1 MKRSICLITLVI
13 AVGLLSVRLSIA
25 LDWQSYYMGR
35 VLPYFTIATPQTV
48 YVVSDDYLSQYPYH
62 FVSVDAVDLSTG
74 SVTHIEAT
82 PAGQYPGGLASAV
95 EFDNGIAVSYL
106 DNTQSPSIFRVRH
119 FSFSGDIKDITPGS
133 PTNLGALASDGETLY
148 VVDGGI
154 APPLPSAGILLK
166 LGSVGEG
173 WTTVASGAPMVSGF
187 RSRGV
192 VLSDGRIFWNG
203 ISFDPSSSTF
213 SWLTPP
219 MGYGRTDI
227 VPVTASGDTVY
238 ILLKNYM
245 TNSPAVWKFP
255 PSGPPILYDSEG
267 SVGAFQT
274 FSAAFVD
281 GDNLLFGG
289 IFSATDY
296 TSKLLQFNFNTAQ
309 FSEFPRQGSWN
320 AGFAQICDITRAD
333 SLLVAWEQRGYGHLA
348 VLPSN
353 TPPTVDTINAP
364 IDPIPVGGDVSVSAS
379 FTDPD
384 ISDNHT
390 ALWTWGDGT
399 SSEGTVSES
408 NGSGSVAGIHS
419 YTSAGVYQIVL
430 TVTDQKAGSG
440 QASFQYVVVYD
451 PSAGFVAGGGWID
464 SPPWSYMPNPWLT
477 GKATFGFVSKYQK
490 GANVPTGHTQF
501 QFHSADLKFN
511 STNYQWLLISGY
523 QAKYKGE
530 GTING
535 TGSYGFLLTAID
547 GQQIGGGGTDRFRIK
562 IWDNATGMIV
572 YDNQIWADEAS
583 DASTVITGGSIVIV
597 K

>member
-1 MKRSICLITLVI
+1 MKKSICLITLVTV
-13 AVGLLSVRLSIA
+13 VGLFSVRLSIA
-25 LDWQSYYMGR
+25 WDWQSYYLGR
-35 VLPYFTIATPQTV
+35 FQPQFITAKSRTAF
-48 YVVSDDYLSQYPYH
+48 VVSDDYLSQYPYH

-82 PAGQYPGGLASAV
+82 PAGQYPGGLMSAV

-133 PTNLGALASDGETLY
+133 PANLGALASEGKTLY
-148 VVDGGI
+148 VVDGSG
-154 APPLPSAGILLK
+154 APPAFAGTLLK

-173 WTTVASGAPMVSGF
+173 WTTVASGAPMVSGS

-192 VLSDGRIFWNG
+192 VLSDGRIFWNW

-219 MGYGRTDI
+219 PGYGTTDI
-227 VPVTASGDTVY
+227 LPVTASGDTVY

-245 TNSPAVWKFP
+245 TSSPAVWKFP
-255 PSGPPILYDSEG
+255 PDGPPILYDSGG
-267 SVGAFQT
+267 SVGSFQT
-274 FSAAFVD
+274 FSAAFVE

-296 TSKLLQFNFNTAQ
+296 TSKLLQFNLNTAQ
-309 FSEFPRQGSWN
+309 FSEFPQQGSWN
-320 AGFAQICDITRAD
+320 ALYAQICDISRSD
-333 SLLVAWEQRGYGHLA
+333 SLLVAWEQWGYGSLA

-353 TPPTVDTINAP
+353 TPPTVGTITAP
-364 IDPIPVGGDVSVSAS
+364 IDPVPVGGEVRVSAS

-384 ISDNHT
+384 VLDSHA

-408 NGSGSVAGIHS
+408 NGTGSVVGVHS
-419 YTSAGVYQIVL
+419 YSSPGVYQIGV

-440 QASFQYVVVYD
+440 QGIFRYVVLYD
-451 PSAGFVAGGGWID
+451 PSAGFVVGGGWID
-464 SPPWSYMPNPWLT
+464 SPPWSYMPNPELT

-490 GANVPTGHTQF
+490 GAKVPTGNTEFNFHAADLN
-501 QFHSADLKFN
+501 FHST
-511 STNYQWLLISGY
+511 SYQWLVISGH

-535 TGSYGFLLTAID
+535 AGSYGFLITAID
-547 GQQIGGGGTDRFRIK
+547 GQQIGGGGTDRLRVK
-562 IWDNATGMIV
+562 IWDKATGMIV
-572 YDNQIWADEAS
+572 YDNQMWADDAS
-583 DASTVITGGSIVIV
+583 DASAVIGGGSITIAQ
-597 K
+597 